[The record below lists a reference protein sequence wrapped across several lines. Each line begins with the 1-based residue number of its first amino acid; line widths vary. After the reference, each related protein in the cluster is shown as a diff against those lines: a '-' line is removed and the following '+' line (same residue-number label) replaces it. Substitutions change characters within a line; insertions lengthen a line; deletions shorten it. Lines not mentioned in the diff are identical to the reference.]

1 VAVFNVEIRSA
12 VQKFHRKR
20 RQGWPQ
26 LLKLLGRPMHFKP
39 HEFAGLQ
46 EFLQELTHV
55 VQMGQRSGGASVALT
70 AVQNAVRS
78 AFSCAEFRQ
87 RDDVVD
93 SC

>member
-1 VAVFNVEIRSA
+1 
-12 VQKFHRKR
+12 
-20 RQGWPQ
+20 
-26 LLKLLGRPMHFKP
+26 MHYKP

-55 VQMGQRSGGASVALT
+55 LQMGQRDGGASAALT
-70 AVQNAVRS
+70 AVQNPVRS